1 MLKKLR
7 KKFILIAVLSFAAA
21 LLLILGVINTVSFA
35 NVMVN
40 VDQRIEMLAR
50 EYSIFPDGVL
60 AALPDLIFA
69 QDGWFGRDGGPS
81 EEARYDSRFFT
92 VSFDAD
98 GTVTTVNTGWIAATD
113 AQEAAYIAAALYAK
127 NKTNGITGNYRYRA
141 LDTDTGTTYIFLE
154 CSRELDTFYTFLTA
168 SCLAAAA
175 GLVVVTLLVVLFSKL
190 AIRPVAESYEKQ
202 KRFITDASHE
212 LKTPLAVINA
222 ANEVTE
228 METGETEWTQSIQK
242 QIARLNSLTEKL
254 VMLSRMDEE
263 SYKPTTAR
271 FDLSGAV
278 SETVQSFEAVAQHK
292 NKSYTADIEAGLSF
306 DGDET
311 AIRQLVS
318 LLIDNAMKY
327 SDDAGNIEV
336 SLKRS
341 GKNTVLK
348 VANTVESIPKG
359 NNDVLFERFYRAD
372 ASRNS
377 GTGGHGIGLS
387 VAKAIV
393 QAHKGKIS
401 AVSPDGKSIVFSV
414 VL

>member
-1 MLKKLR
+1 MLKSLR
-7 KKFILIAVLSFAAA
+7 RKFICIAVLSFAAA
-21 LLLILGVINTVSFA
+21 LLLILGIINTVSFA

-40 VDQRIEMLAR
+40 VDQRIEMLAS
-50 EYSIFPDGVL
+50 EYSLFPDGVL
-60 AALPDLIFA
+60 SVPPEILFRQGRL
-69 QDGWFGRDGGPS
+69 FGRDDGLS

-92 VSFDAD
+92 VTFDAD
-98 GTVTTVNTGWIAATD
+98 GTVTVVNTGRIAATD
-113 AQEAAYIAAALYAK
+113 PEEAMALAEGLYAK
-127 NKTNGITGNYRYRA
+127 GRTNGTTGNYRYRA
-141 LDTDTGTTYIFLE
+141 VETESGTTYVFLE

-175 GLVVVTLLVVLFSKL
+175 GLVVVTLLVVLFSKM

-228 METGETEWTQSIQK
+228 METGETEWTQSISK
-242 QIARLNSLTEKL
+242 QISRLTSLTEKL

-263 SYKPTTAR
+263 TYKPNAVK
-271 FDLSGAV
+271 FDLSAAV
-278 SETVQSFEAVAQHK
+278 RETAQSFEAVAQYK
-292 NKSYTADIEAGLSF
+292 NKTYTADIEDGITF
-306 DGDET
+306 HGDES
-311 AIRQLVS
+311 AIRQLTS

-327 SDDAGNIEV
+327 ADDGGRIEV

-348 VANTVESIPKG
+348 VFNTVDEIKKG

-377 GTGGHGIGLS
+377 DTGGHGIGLS

-401 AVSPDGKSIVFSV
+401 AFSEDGKSIVFTASF
-414 VL
+414 

>member
-7 KKFILIAVLSFAAA
+7 RKFICIAVLSFAAA
-21 LLLILGVINTVSFA
+21 LLLILGIINTVSFA

-40 VDQRIEMLAR
+40 VDQRIDMLAR
-50 EYSIFPDGVL
+50 EYSLFPDGVL
-60 AALPDLIFA
+60 SAPRDFDQGRIV
-69 QDGWFGRDGGPS
+69 WFSYGGLS

-92 VSFDAD
+92 VTFDED

-113 AQEAAYIAAALYAK
+113 AEEAAALAQSLYAK
-127 NKTNGITGNYRYRA
+127 HRESGITGTYRYRA
-141 LDTDTGTTYIFLE
+141 VETDAGTMYVFLE

-168 SCLAAAA
+168 SCFAAAL
-175 GLVVVTLLVVLFSKL
+175 GLIVVTVLVVLFSRI

-228 METGETEWTQSIQK
+228 METGETEWTRSIAK
-242 QIARLNSLTEKL
+242 QTERLNSLTEKL

-263 SYKPTTAR
+263 SYAPVTAK
-271 FDLSGAV
+271 FSLSDAV
-278 SETVQSFEAVAQHK
+278 AETAQSFEAVAQYK
-292 NKSYTADIEAGLSF
+292 NKNYTTHIEAGVEYE
-306 DGDET
+306 GDES
-311 AIRQLVS
+311 AIRQLMS

-327 SDDAGNIEV
+327 SDEGGSIDV
-336 SLKRS
+336 SLRRTGRS
-341 GKNTVLK
+341 AEIK
-348 VANTVESIPKG
+348 VTNTVESIKKG
-359 NNDVLFERFYRAD
+359 SQDVLFERFYRAD

-377 GTGGHGIGLS
+377 ATGGHGIGLS
-387 VAKAIV
+387 VARAIV
-393 QAHKGKIS
+393 LAHKGKIS
-401 AVSPDGKSIVFSV
+401 AVSPDGKSIVFTA